1 MYVRPDGTPRASR
14 RWQSGGGGAGLG
26 PVVRGIETLKM
37 KLPVF

>member
-14 RWQSGGGGAGLG
+14 RWQSGGGAGLG